1 MNILMH
7 TLIEKK
13 KQRSAISI
21 VQLIKGKIQDQSEM
35 QIE

>member
-1 MNILMH
+1 MH
-7 TLIEKK
+7 TLIEKKK